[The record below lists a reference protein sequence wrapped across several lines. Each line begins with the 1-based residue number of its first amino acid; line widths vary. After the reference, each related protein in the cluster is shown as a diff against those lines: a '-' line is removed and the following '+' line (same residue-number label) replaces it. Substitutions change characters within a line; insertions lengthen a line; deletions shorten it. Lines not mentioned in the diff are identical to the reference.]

1 VGLEMRVFEILLMVV
16 VMIMAGA
23 SYILFTLIWTELDE
37 LSIKLD
43 EILVDADI
51 IEIENEGEN
60 EYAET

>member
-1 VGLEMRVFEILLMVV
+1 MRFFEILLMVV

-51 IEIENEGEN
+51 IKIENEGEN
-60 EYAET
+60 E

>member
-1 VGLEMRVFEILLMVV
+1 MRVFEILLMVV

>member
-1 VGLEMRVFEILLMVV
+1 MRFFEILLMVV

>member
-1 VGLEMRVFEILLMVV
+1 MRFFEILLMVV

-51 IEIENEGEN
+51 IKIENEGEN